1 MKELLFNIGIAFILL
16 GFLLTF
22 IAAILSSRGK
32 VEYGGVV
39 FIGPFP
45 VFGAASN
52 KEVMKLVLVIS
63 AILIIVFLL
72 LQTKI

>member
-1 MKELLFNIGIAFILL
+1 MKELLILGIALILL

-22 IAAILSSRGK
+22 IAAVISTKGR

-45 VFGAASN
+45 VFGAASS
-52 KEVMKLVLVIS
+52 KEVMKLVLLIS
-63 AILIIVFLL
+63 AILLIVFLL

>member
-1 MKELLFNIGIAFILL
+1 MKEFLLIVGIIFILL

-22 IAAILSSRGK
+22 IAAILSTKGK

-45 VFGAASN
+45 VFGAASS
-52 KEVMKLVLVIS
+52 KEIMKLVLIIS
-63 AILIIVFLL
+63 AILFIAFLL
-72 LQTKI
+72 LQAKF